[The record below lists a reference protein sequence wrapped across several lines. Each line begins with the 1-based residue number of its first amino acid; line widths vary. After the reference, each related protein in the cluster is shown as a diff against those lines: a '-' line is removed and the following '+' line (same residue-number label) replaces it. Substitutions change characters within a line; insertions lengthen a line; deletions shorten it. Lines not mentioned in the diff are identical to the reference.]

1 VWERV
6 CVGVCVRERKRED
19 ERRYVCVCGG
29 VCRWVCACLRVC
41 VREREREREGAY
53 GFVGSARVREDKHTS
68 DKRAL
73 FMTSD
78 YL

>member
-1 VWERV
+1 MYVFERESARMREDMCVYVWGCVGGCVRV
-6 CVGVCVRERKRED
+6 CVC
-19 ERRYVCVCGG
+19 
-29 VCRWVCACLRVC
+29 VC
-41 VREREREREGAY
+41 VRERERERERAY

-78 YL
+78 HL